1 MILVLSTGRSGTK
14 SFADYLDRSPK
25 LHAVHE
31 ADPLLIDEVVEVLR
45 RERSVEALA
54 EQLRTSRAP
63 SLDGLEY
70 AESNHI
76 LSYAI
81 PSLQLAFPSIR
92 YLWLIR
98 DGRDVVA
105 SLDVRGVLHDQ
116 PPEDVAGG
124 WLMERFRLD
133 WFDDAPQLQ
142 WDTLPAFDKAC
153 WYWEWTNAVIE
164 SALAPLGDDRWL
176 RLRLEFVDTE
186 RHQLA
191 ARFGLPTLAEHRPP
205 IINQSRHKLTRWQSW
220 SPEQIETFTR
230 ICGARMDRVY
240 PGWRTPDGAWRP
252 VWSPP
257 LHTRLQLRAQALA
270 RGLVYGGGLPSR
282 ALLSLGRRFPT
293 SVKLRARAVLGLR

>member
-14 SFADYLDRSPK
+14 SFADYLDRSPR

-31 ADPLLIDEVVEVLR
+31 AEPLLIDEVIDTLR
-45 RERSVEALA
+45 GDRPPGALA

-63 SLDGLEY
+63 VVGGREY

-81 PSLQLAFPSIR
+81 PSLEAAFPGIR

-116 PPEDVAGG
+116 PRADVRGG

-133 WFDDAPQLQ
+133 WFDDAPALA
-142 WDTLPAFDKAC
+142 WDTLPPFEKAC

-164 SALAPLGDDRWL
+164 DSLASIDEARWL
-176 RLRLEFVDTE
+176 QLRLEHIGTE

-191 ARFGLPTLAEHRPP
+191 RRFELPTLSEHRPP
-205 IINQSRHKLTRWQSW
+205 IINQSRQKLTRWQGW
-220 SPEQIETFTR
+220 SPPQIETFTR
-230 ICGARMDRVY
+230 VCGDRMDRVY
-240 PGWRTPDGAWRP
+240 PGWRNPDGSWRP
-252 VWSPP
+252 VWTPP
-257 LHTRLQLRAQALA
+257 LHTRIQLRAQALA
-270 RGLVYGGGLPSR
+270 REVVYGDGLPSR
-282 ALLSLGRRFPT
+282 ALLRLGRRFPT
-293 SVKLRARAVLGLR
+293 TLKLRARAVLGLR